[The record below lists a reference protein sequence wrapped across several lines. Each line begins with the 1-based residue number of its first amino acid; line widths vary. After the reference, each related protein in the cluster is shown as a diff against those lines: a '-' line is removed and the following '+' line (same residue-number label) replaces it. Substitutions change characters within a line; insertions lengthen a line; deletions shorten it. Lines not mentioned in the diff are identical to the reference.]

1 MVPVINGKVTKD
13 LFMKPLLS
21 KTTKP
26 FLIYVLVILTI
37 SVPVYYWVINVIWEN
52 ELDEHNKI
60 IAENTIYELNHMNLS
75 DRELEKSIQLWNR
88 IQPNTNLR
96 KLAPNDRLEDS
107 VYTII
112 KQKNHSQIE
121 HIDRFRCFSTIAY
134 LNEKPYRF
142 IAQTNIEETEEI
154 IVVIALIT
162 VIFFILIVIGLL
174 FLTRKLSQTVW
185 KLFHNTLD
193 KLKKFNLHDQ
203 SNIMFEKTDTIE
215 FEELNQAIAKLI
227 EHNINVYKTQKEF
240 TENASHELQTPLA
253 ILKNKLDILLQ
264 SDDLT
269 ERQYHIAEE
278 MNITLNRSARINKNL
293 LLLTK
298 IESHQFDDSETISFD
313 KVVHQSIA
321 LFREHFERK
330 KINITT
336 QIDDNITVKGNSSL
350 TEILINNLLLNAIR
364 YTLKGGK
371 IIVTLSN
378 QSFQVANSGAESL
391 DKELI
396 FKRFV
401 KFSNGNKNGSGLGLS
416 IVQKIVDFQQW
427 RITYHF
433 ENKKHIFTV
442 KI

>member
-1 MVPVINGKVTKD
+1 
-13 LFMKPLLS
+13 MKPLLS

-26 FLIYVLVILTI
+26 FLIYVLIVLSI
-37 SVPVYYWVINVIWEN
+37 SIPVYYWVVDMIWQE
-52 ELDEHNKI
+52 ELDEHNQL
-60 IAENTIYELNHMNLS
+60 IANSIEYELNRLNLS
-75 DRELEKSIQLWNR
+75 DSELQKSIELWNK
-88 IQPNTNLR
+88 IQSNSVLQEAHFDDNL
-96 KLAPNDRLEDS
+96 KDS
-107 VYTII
+107 VYTVI
-112 KQKNHSQIE
+112 KQKSYIQSE
-121 HIDRFRCFSTIAY
+121 EDIDRFRSLSTIIY
-134 LNEKPYRF
+134 IQEKPYRF
-142 IAQTNIEETEEI
+142 TSQTNIEETEETI
-154 IVVIALIT
+154 GVIALIT
-162 VIFFILIVIGLL
+162 VIFFILIVVGLL
-174 FLTRKLSQTVW
+174 FLTRMLSQTVW
-185 KLFHNTLD
+185 KPFHNTLD

-215 FEELNQAIAKLI
+215 FEELNQAITKLI
-227 EHNINVYKTQKEF
+227 EHNVNVYKTQKEF

-278 MNITLNRSARINKNL
+278 MNIALNRSARINKNL

-321 LFREHFERK
+321 LLREHFERK
-330 KINITT
+330 KIKIAT

-350 TEILINNLLLNAIR
+350 IEILINNLLLNAIR
-364 YTLKGGK
+364 YTLEEGE

-378 QSFQVANSGAESL
+378 QSFQVANSGAKSL

-401 KFSNGNKNGSGLGLS
+401 KFSNGNKSGSGLGLS